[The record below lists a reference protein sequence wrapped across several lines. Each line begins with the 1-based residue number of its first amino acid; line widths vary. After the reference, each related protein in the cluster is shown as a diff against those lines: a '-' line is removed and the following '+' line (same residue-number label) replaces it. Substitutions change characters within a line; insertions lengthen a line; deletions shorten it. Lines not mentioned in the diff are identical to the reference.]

1 MTTLEIGI
9 IYGTS
14 TTYVFL
20 ADSGIVLNEPT
31 CIAFL
36 GERKRKNVRAI
47 GQYAYEM
54 TGKSPQ
60 NTFVISPISEGIIHD
75 PLSLSILLKEFLKK
89 IVSNNSLIKP
99 RIKAI
104 VGVPMGLSVAE
115 RKKYG
120 DVAYAAGIKEVKL
133 IENIL
138 LSGVGLQLPVH
149 TAYGGLVVSIG
160 GGVTEVAAISL
171 SSIVQG
177 CAISVGTNLM
187 DKALCDHV
195 SGRYNLK
202 IGMPTAKK
210 LRMDI
215 GSLLEKDIS
224 TTMVSGLDLSTKYI
238 RSEKVR
244 AEDVYSVLRPYYL
257 RVRDAVESII
267 NMLPPELASD
277 VYASGIHVVG
287 GAARII
293 ALGDFLSYELDLRV
307 HIPQDPEYAAILGAG
322 QLLSNKTL
330 LRDILSQK

>member
-1 MTTLEIGI
+1 MSTIEIGI
-9 IYGTS
+9 ICGTS
-14 TTYVFL
+14 TTYMYL
-20 ADSGIVLNEPT
+20 ADSGIVLDEPT

-36 GERKRKNVRAI
+36 GERKRKNIRAV
-47 GQYAYEM
+47 GQKAYEM
-54 TGKSPQ
+54 TGKAPQ
-60 NTFVISPISEGIIHD
+60 NTFVVSPISEGIIND
-75 PLSLSILLKEFLKK
+75 PLSLSILLREFLKK
-89 IVSNNSLIKP
+89 IVPGGILRPK
-99 RIKAI
+99 IKAI
-104 VGVPMGLSVAE
+104 VGVPIGLSVEE
-115 RKKYG
+115 RKKYS
-120 DVAYAAGIKEVKL
+120 DIAYAAGVKEVKL

-138 LSGVGLQLPVH
+138 LSAVGLQLPVH

-160 GGVTEVAAISL
+160 GGLTEVAAISL

-187 DKALCDHV
+187 DRALCDHI

-202 IGMPTAKK
+202 IGMPSARK

-224 TTMVSGLDLSTKYI
+224 TTGVSGLDLTTKYI

-257 RVRDAVESII
+257 RVRDATESII

-277 VYASGIHVVG
+277 VYTSGIHVVG

-330 LRDILSQK
+330 LRDILAQK